1 MTNVYTSMEQLP
13 LTLNAG
19 EVAEVLGISRAN
31 AYSLMHNSGFP
42 TLKIGKRLMVPR
54 DRLTEWIDKQIKK

>member
-13 LTLNAG
+13 LTLNAD

-31 AYSLMHNSGFP
+31 AYSLMHNSSFP

-54 DRLTEWIDKQIKK
+54 DRLTEWIDRQIKK

>member
-13 LTLNAG
+13 LTLNAD

-31 AYSLMHNSGFP
+31 AYSLMHNSSFP